1 MSCSS
6 SRETELVLSESII
19 RKCSSLLFDGHFGP
33 RGARGRTTMA
43 ASTVSGT
50 AHVSVEA
57 TDSVEGGIRASSR
70 ASGDHSPSG
79 PG

>member
-1 MSCSS
+1 VPCWS
-6 SRETELVLSESII
+6 SRETELVLSEDEKVPWF
-19 RKCSSLLFDGHFGP
+19 RRARTRPLRAAWRPWTNDDGGVH
-33 RGARGRTTMA
+33 RLRN
-43 ASTVSGT
+43 GT
-50 AHVSVEA
+50 RVVEA